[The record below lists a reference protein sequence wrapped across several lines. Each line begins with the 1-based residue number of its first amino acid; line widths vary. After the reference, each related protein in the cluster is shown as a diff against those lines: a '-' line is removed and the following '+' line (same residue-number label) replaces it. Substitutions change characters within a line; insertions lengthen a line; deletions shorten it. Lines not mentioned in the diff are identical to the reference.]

1 MPSGFLE
8 VTPRNF
14 NAMSVPGLTQEAG
27 DGVNAALKA
36 MSTWRNEIADTN
48 EKNGKR
54 VIEKMAA
61 AAAAVGW
68 PEQVVDAARTQLQS
82 IAEIQ
87 IKTMDQPMDA
97 WEEQIK
103 LPNPMTASPS
113 AMLSKLKSLP
123 GLASAGSGPSAED
136 FQKAATNPF
145 TTLDATCGTV
155 AANMG
160 RYHGSLGQAPL
171 SFPGHSC
178 LRAPTRYM
186 PLAVVQGAGLSQ
198 REFLAGARTQESSCG
213 LRSYEN

>member
-1 MPSGFLE
+1 LLIQ
-8 VTPRNF
+8 T
-14 NAMSVPGLTQEAG
+14 
-27 DGVNAALKA
+27 K
-36 MSTWRNEIADTN
+36 
-48 EKNGKR
+48 KNGKR

-87 IKTMDQPMDA
+87 IKTMDQLMDA

-136 FQKAATNPF
+136 FQKAATNPLQLWMLLAEQWQR
-145 TTLDATCGTV
+145 TWADT
-155 AANMG
+155 MG
-160 RYHGSLGQAPL
+160 LWGKRH
-171 SFPGHSC
+171 
-178 LRAPTRYM
+178 
-186 PLAVVQGAGLSQ
+186 
-198 REFLAGARTQESSCG
+198 
-213 LRSYEN
+213 

>member
-1 MPSGFLE
+1 MPGGFLE

-14 NAMSVPGLTQEAG
+14 NPMSVPGLTQEAG

-54 VIEKMAA
+54 VIEKIAA

-87 IKTMDQPMDA
+87 IKTMDQLMDA

-103 LPNPMTASPS
+103 FAEPDDRLAIGDAVQAKICPGFASTGG
-113 AMLSKLKSLP
+113 
-123 GLASAGSGPSAED
+123 GLSAED
-136 FQKAATNPF
+136 FQKAATNPIQ
-145 TTLDATCGTV
+145 LW
-155 AANMG
+155 M
-160 RYHGSLGQAPL
+160 Q
-171 SFPGHSC
+171 
-178 LRAPTRYM
+178 
-186 PLAVVQGAGLSQ
+186 LAEQWQRTWADTIGLWGK
-198 REFLAGARTQESSCG
+198 RH
-213 LRSYEN
+213 